1 MKPKVIGTDNA
12 LEFGKACEDLSWNH
26 CTSTPHRSETHG
38 IAERAVR
45 RLKEGT
51 SAMPLQSGV
60 DNEWWVDSMEFYS
73 YLRHIQDLLFDG
85 KTPYE
90 RRFGMPFNG
99 PVIPFGAL
107 VENHLISANDQSR
120 LHQLEQ
126 KSCQFFPADI
136 EELEKMDAS
145 GLHARRINAKEVLT
159 PHRSGNFMFPVSRW
173 KSQNLWA
180 RTASENIHF
189 DPLSSGT
196 RRTRNSSR
204 KVR

>member
-1 MKPKVIGTDNA
+1 MKPKVIGTDNS

-73 YLRHIQDLLFDG
+73 YLRHIQDLWFDG

-90 RRFGMPFNG
+90 RRFGMPFNE
-99 PVIPFGAL
+99 PVILFGAL

-120 LHQLEQ
+120 LHQFGAKVL
-126 KSCQFFPADI
+126 SGFFPGYA
-136 EELEKMDAS
+136 LYV
-145 GLHARRINAKEVLT
+145 RRIYGRGHKRIGEDGRIGTPRQKDQCEGSVNAAQK
-159 PHRSGNFMFPVSRW
+159 W
-173 KSQNLWA
+173 KLDVPSQQMEESKSLG
-180 RTASENIHF
+180 EN
-189 DPLSSGT
+189 S
-196 RRTRNSSR
+196 
-204 KVR
+204 V

>member
-1 MKPKVIGTDNA
+1 
-12 LEFGKACEDLSWNH
+12 
-26 CTSTPHRSETHG
+26 
-38 IAERAVR
+38 
-45 RLKEGT
+45 
-51 SAMPLQSGV
+51 
-60 DNEWWVDSMEFYS
+60 MEFYS

-107 VENHLISANDQSR
+107 LENHPTSANDQSR
-120 LHQLEQ
+120 LHQLGATVL
-126 KSCQFFPADI
+126 SGFFPGYALYVS
-136 EELEKMDAS
+136 ENLWSRTLKNW
-145 GLHARRINAKEVLT
+145 RRWTHRDSTPEGSMQRKCSRRTEVE
-159 PHRSGNFMFPVSRW
+159 NFMFPVSRW

-180 RTASENIHF
+180 RIASENIHF

-196 RRTRNSSR
+196 RRRTRNSSR

>member
-1 MKPKVIGTDNA
+1 MKISLEIIARQHHTDQ
-12 LEFGKACEDLSWNH
+12 K
-26 CTSTPHRSETHG
+26 HG

-60 DNEWWVDSMEFYS
+60 DNEWRADSMEFYF

-107 VENHLISANDQSR
+107 LENHPTSANDQSR
-120 LHQLEQ
+120 LHQFGS
-126 KSCQFFPADI
+126 KSLVRFFSRLCIIRERESMVADI
-136 EELEKMDAS
+136 EKLEKMDAP
-145 GLHARRINAKEVLT
+145 GLHARRINAKEVFT
-159 PHRSGNFMFPVSRW
+159 PHRSGKLHVPRQQMEES
-173 KSQNLWA
+173 KSL
-180 RTASENIHF
+180 
-189 DPLSSGT
+189 GK
-196 RRTRNSSR
+196 NS
-204 KVR
+204 V